1 VQEYQMALGIE
12 TLKHLQTN
20 KFNDVYNVYKKGRW
34 KRLIHVYR
42 KTFSQ
47 GFLSI
52 PVKNYSIKK
61 S

>member
-1 VQEYQMALGIE
+1 MALGIE

-47 GFLSI
+47 GFLLFLLKTI
-52 PVKNYSIKK
+52 L
-61 S
+61 